1 VDLSRAVIE
10 GSYRRELYNL
20 IGYLKTGALFGAASQ
35 LGAISAGAS
44 SERATLA
51 FKFGA
56 RVGEAY
62 QIADDLQEIVTLNAH
77 STDLPAKISVLAPV
91 FLYFAEE
98 MNLQVARLLGG
109 REDDLQQ
116 WLKRARSL
124 LETRME
130 EKIGICLDLA
140 AQAIRGFPKN
150 RFTRM
155 LHVAPS
161 EIIRMMQKT
170 DPLSGVSIHK

>member
-1 VDLSRAVIE
+1 
-10 GSYRRELYNL
+10 
-20 IGYLKTGALFGAASQ
+20 
-35 LGAISAGAS
+35 
-44 SERATLA
+44 
-51 FKFGA
+51 
-56 RVGEAY
+56 
-62 QIADDLQEIVTLNAH
+62 
-77 STDLPAKISVLAPV
+77 
-91 FLYFAEE
+91 
-98 MNLQVARLLGG
+98 
-109 REDDLQQ
+109 
-116 WLKRARSL
+116 
-124 LETRME
+124 ME

>member
-1 VDLSRAVIE
+1 MSIFFVLRVSRF
-10 GSYRRELYNL
+10 
-20 IGYLKTGALFGAASQ
+20 K
-35 LGAISAGAS
+35 SA
-44 SERATLA
+44 
-51 FKFGA
+51 
-56 RVGEAY
+56 
-62 QIADDLQEIVTLNAH
+62 
-77 STDLPAKISVLAPV
+77 
-91 FLYFAEE
+91 YFAEE

-130 EKIGICLDLA
+130 EKIRICLDLA
-140 AQAIRGFPKN
+140 AQAIRDFPKN
-150 RFTRM
+150 RYTRM

-170 DPLSGVSIHK
+170 GPLSGVSIHK

>member
-1 VDLSRAVIE
+1 
-10 GSYRRELYNL
+10 
-20 IGYLKTGALFGAASQ
+20 FGAASQ

-62 QIADDLQEIVTLNAH
+62 QIADDLQEIVTLNVH

-109 REDDLQQ
+109 REDDLQH

-130 EKIGICLDLA
+130 EKIRICLDLA
-140 AQAIRGFPKN
+140 AQAIRDFPKN
-150 RFTRM
+150 RYTRM

-161 EIIRMMQKT
+161 EIISMMQKT
-170 DPLSGVSIHK
+170 DPLSSVSIHK